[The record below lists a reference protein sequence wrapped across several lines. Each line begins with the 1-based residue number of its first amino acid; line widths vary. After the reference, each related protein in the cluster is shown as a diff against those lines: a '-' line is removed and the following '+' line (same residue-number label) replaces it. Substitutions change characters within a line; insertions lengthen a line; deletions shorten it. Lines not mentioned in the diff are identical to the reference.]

1 MLGEDSLA
9 DVYVAEEARVED
21 AVWLDGDNLGDVD
34 TVVEVPKVLDIFE
47 ECLTHGVRKRRPKGR
62 KQLDSNR
69 RRFRDWNKNGRAQ
82 IARMRTIV
90 YELIEAGQDS
100 GYDGLYWQGSG
111 ACRCPETCPVL

>member
-47 ECLTHGVRKRRPKGR
+47 EYDRVVLVDDKGVALELV
-62 KQLDSNR
+62 LD
-69 RRFRDWNKNGRAQ
+69 
-82 IARMRTIV
+82 V
-90 YELIEAGQDS
+90 
-100 GYDGLYWQGSG
+100 
-111 ACRCPETCPVL
+111 